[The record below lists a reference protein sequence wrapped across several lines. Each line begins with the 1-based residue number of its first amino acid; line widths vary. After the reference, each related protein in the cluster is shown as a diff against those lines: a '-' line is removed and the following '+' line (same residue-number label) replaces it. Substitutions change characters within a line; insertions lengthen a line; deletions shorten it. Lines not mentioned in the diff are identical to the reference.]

1 METLLEKNHERLLS
15 ADQGGKSAPG
25 YHIITYGCQMNQND
39 TERMAGMLE
48 NIGYTESADWR
59 EAQLVILNTCSIRD
73 KAERRVLGK
82 FHELNYFRKTNGVDM
97 RLAITGC
104 MPQHTR
110 GFILEKLPF
119 LDYVVGV
126 NNMEMLPDLILS
138 KVDLDAQLRLLR
150 PNRKEEEVASYE
162 EKLSIQKRVQGP
174 KAWVSIQFGCDKFC
188 TYCIVPFTRG
198 REYSRKKEDILRE
211 VDALQEKGYT
221 EVVLLGQNVNSYGK
235 TTYGDYLFSHLLAD
249 VAKRTWIKKIEFM
262 TSHPHDVD
270 EELIDVIASHPNI
283 SKEIH
288 FPLQHGDDEI
298 LEKMNRQYTVAE
310 YLEKVA
316 LLRAKIPGARIGTDL
331 IVGFPGESEEQFAN
345 MIRVVKDIRFAWAN
359 TAAYSARPGTKA
371 ARLEDQLD
379 DEVKARRLR
388 ILNELVKPLKVPGHS
403 LAPH

>member
-1 METLLEKNHERLLS
+1 METLLEKDLGRNLS
-15 ADQGGKSAPG
+15 ADQGGAEAPA
-25 YHIITYGCQMNQND
+25 YHIITYGCQMNKND
-39 TERMAGMLE
+39 TERMSGMLE
-48 NIGYTESADWR
+48 NIGYREETDWQK
-59 EAQLVILNTCSIRD
+59 AQLVILNTCSIRD

-82 FHELNYFRKTNGVDM
+82 FHELHHFRKKAGKDM

-104 MPQHTR
+104 MPQHAR
-110 GFILEKLPF
+110 AFILEQLPF

-138 KVDLDAQLRLLR
+138 KVGLDSQLKLLR
-150 PNRKEEEVASYE
+150 PNRKEDEVASYE
-162 EKLSIQKRVQGP
+162 EKLSIQKREKGP

-211 VDALQEKGYT
+211 VDALQEKGFT

-249 VAKRTWIKKIEFM
+249 VAKRQWLTNIEFM

-270 EELIDVIASHPNI
+270 EELIDVIASHENI

-288 FPLQHGDDEI
+288 FPLQHGDDVI

-310 YLEKVA
+310 YLDKVA
-316 LLRAKIPGARIGTDL
+316 LLRRKIPSARVGTDL
-331 IVGFPGESEEQFAN
+331 IVGFPGETEEQFGN
-345 MIRVVKDIRFAWAN
+345 LIRVLHDVRFDWAN
-359 TAAYSARPGTKA
+359 TASYSARPGTKA
-371 ARLEDQLD
+371 ERLSDQVPE
-379 DEVKARRLR
+379 EVKARRLR
-388 ILNELVKPLKVPGHS
+388 ILNETLKNLRTPSAAVH
-403 LAPH
+403 